1 MDGKDYNSFEVFNM
15 FYQSLGAV
23 QVTVQ
28 WTHKLNVDW

>member
-15 FYQSLGAV
+15 FYQSLGV